1 MSDSEDRSMRGANHD
16 SEDENLGNNILSS
29 SPAPAAALPP
39 RRSPHISPRRS
50 TSGQRDRR
58 QSGAHRNCRSGS
70 RNTGGPLG
78 NRSAQP
84 RGEDRP
90 ISTPSTK
97 QPPPGRAEQVDD
109 NLISE
114 LGHMFPLSGTYG
126 ELSEAL
132 AYVPS
137 PQQYPVL
144 LFGMLSIHQW
154 LDGFCNSSGVLD
166 GGRGGQESSAQ
177 TRARNFHF
185 HPVFTTMVH
194 TKSQQ
199 LLMSHELKVYSCD
212 PPCDAPAGVES
223 LLTLVLAY
231 VNAQTPYFKDEYLP
245 PGYMAHEPFAE
256 ASVNRLL
263 HETLRHECG
272 KFRDL
277 LLTNVLNM
285 AGNKASE
292 VVPTMGQLMRILMDK
307 LGAPAESADH
317 TGARNSQAT
326 SHLRARMAFLRI
338 STVKAYLAPAPGQQ
352 NQQWKRIDER
362 LRWLNGQERL
372 FRRA

>member
-1 MSDSEDRSMRGANHD
+1 MSDSEDRSMRGANHN
-16 SEDENLGNNILSS
+16 SKDENLGNNILSS

-39 RRSPHISPRRS
+39 R
-50 TSGQRDRR
+50 GL
-58 QSGAHRNCRSGS
+58 
-70 RNTGGPLG
+70 LG
-78 NRSAQP
+78 NQSARP
-84 RGEDRP
+84 HGEERP

-109 NLISE
+109 NLISK
-114 LGHMFPLSGTYG
+114 LGRMFPLSGTYG
-126 ELSEAL
+126 ELSKAL

-154 LDGFCNSSGVLD
+154 LDRFCNSSGVLHE
-166 GGRGGQESSAQ
+166 GRGGQELSGQ

-199 LLMSHELKVYSCD
+199 LLMLHDLKVYSCD
-212 PPCDAPAGVES
+212 PPCDAPANVKS

-231 VNAQTPYFKDEYLP
+231 VNAQTPDFKDEYLP

-256 ASVNRLL
+256 AIVNRLL
-263 HETLRHECG
+263 CEMLRHDRG
-272 KFRDL
+272 KFRDIA
-277 LLTNVLNM
+277 T
-285 AGNKASE
+285 
-292 VVPTMGQLMRILMDK
+292 RRLMDK

-317 TGARNSQAT
+317 TGAQNSWAT

-362 LRWLNGQERL
+362 LHCYFQLCMMKDKELFGRQCIGEIDVESIVLPLDEEVQEKVRNSDSVGN
-372 FRRA
+372 